1 MACHDAQGPPTGMQ
15 WDSPPSEPFPIMFLL
30 LNTWSG
36 SAYSGCTLPPA
47 PTRVPDGST
56 ASEPEMRA
64 AMQTLKRYDT
74 DVNNYVKCL
83 AFEAQQLRLTR
94 EEQARR
100 HNVAIEALQSAA
112 DRFNAQMRVF
122 MAR

>member
-1 MACHDAQGPPTGMQ
+1 MMRRDRPRECNGTRRHA
-15 WDSPPSEPFPIMFLL
+15 SPYPLFLVL
-30 LNTWSG
+30 VWGAWSG
-36 SAYSGCTLPPA
+36 SAYSGCNLPPA

-56 ASEPEMRA
+56 ASEPEMRT

-74 DVNNYVKCL
+74 DVNNYLKCL
-83 AFEAQQLRLTR
+83 AFEAQQQRLTR

-100 HNVAIEALQSAA
+100 HNAAIEALQGAA
-112 DRFNAQMRVF
+112 DRFNAQMRLF

>member
-1 MACHDAQGPPTGMQ
+1 
-15 WDSPPSEPFPIMFLL
+15 
-30 LNTWSG
+30 
-36 SAYSGCTLPPA
+36 
-47 PTRVPDGST
+47 
-56 ASEPEMRA
+56 MRA